1 MLPTYPYSFV
11 DISSVLYKQPGNI
24 SVTILYSSSK
34 WSVPKNLGKK
44 KHNKKVQYDI
54 KPTFSSVMTNVT
66 IYGLICF
73 RDDYTLQ
80 VLFSIRSEGVLPCTT
95 VHQIIWIYNNS

>member
-1 MLPTYPYSFV
+1 MH
-11 DISSVLYKQPGNI
+11 Q
-24 SVTILYSSSK
+24 
-34 WSVPKNLGKK
+34 NLGKK

-73 RDDYTLQ
+73 RDNYTLQ
-80 VLFSIRSEGVLPCTT
+80 VLFSIRSEGVLP
-95 VHQIIWIYNNS
+95 